1 MSKKRK
7 YPLPRSECMCGI
19 CREILLEPVTLPCN
33 HTLCHPC
40 FQLTVE
46 KASLCCP
53 YCRQRVSNWA
63 RKNARSRTLV
73 DKELWE
79 IIQRQYP
86 EECERRARG
95 QDTIEDEFEDD
106 LTSYPAPL
114 ICKPGEIRQEYEAEI
129 NKIEAERLSREEE
142 ERKASEE
149 YIRKLLEEEEV
160 QQQLNLDHT
169 QRRMEE
175 QLKRDEELARMLSSD
190 LNESTTSEQSSIMEI
205 PVVSKSTPSAKS
217 SKNVK
222 AKSKQSG
229 DIERFLSP
237 TSNRSIHI
245 RSSAKIKSQDLQ
257 AINSSLGS
265 SACVLD
271 SDEDSMPSLSPQFS
285 LSVTGRKRQ
294 DSDTELR
301 IPCLFKCSPVDATQ
315 SDMQEAS
322 YSRSYDAE
330 TINNAATNRAAIDLS
345 PPMSSRGQGDC
356 GWWSAS
362 ESGNVTSTPEQWVKT
377 AAKRALE
384 SPEEEDGHGTE
395 KRQKVSCLEDNSV
408 AGVHTERLMELEE
421 TLIQRKVQEDQD
433 RLMALKLQKLLDKED
448 NAVIRRKGSP
458 DEYKLRSK
466 RTTPQQGPSDITPL
480 ERSLSN
486 DSKEESSGSGDTS
499 DENKKPA
506 PKKLAQQPLR
516 RAKRTKA
523 QQSEGLKV
531 LRPSNKQ
538 QTILDMFQRS
548 AGK

>member
-7 YPLPRSECMCGI
+7 YPLPRSECFCGI

-63 RKNARSRTLV
+63 RKNARSGTLI

-95 QDTIEDEFEDD
+95 QDTVEEDYEDA
-106 LTSYPAPL
+106 SYPAPV

-129 NKIEAERLSREEE
+129 TKIEAERLSREEE
-142 ERKASEE
+142 ERRASEE
-149 YIRKLLEEEEV
+149 FIRKLLAEEEEE
-160 QQQLNLDHT
+160 QRLNLDRT
-169 QRRMEE
+169 QRQLDE

-190 LNESTTSEQSSIMEI
+190 LNESTTSEQSSIIEV
-205 PVVSKSTPSAKS
+205 PVVSKHTPSSKS
-217 SKNVK
+217 PKNVK
-222 AKSKQSG
+222 AKSKPSG
-229 DIERFLSP
+229 DIERFLTP
-237 TSNRSIHI
+237 TANRSIHI
-245 RSSAKIKSQDLQ
+245 RSSAQIKSEDLK

-285 LSVTGRKRQ
+285 LPVTGRKMQ

-301 IPCLFKCSPVDATQ
+301 IPCLSKYSPIDEAQ
-315 SDMQEAS
+315 SDSQVAS
-322 YSRSYDAE
+322 YSRSYE
-330 TINNAATNRAAIDLS
+330 TLNKASSDMASIDCS
-345 PPMSSRGQGDC
+345 PPRSSNGHGDC
-356 GWWSAS
+356 GWWSTS

-384 SPEEEDGHGTE
+384 SPVDEDSHGTE
-395 KRQKVSCLEDNSV
+395 KRRKVSCLENNSV
-408 AGVHTERLMELEE
+408 AGLHTERLMELEE
-421 TLIQRKVQEDQD
+421 TLTKKKIQEDED
-433 RLMALKLQKLLDKED
+433 RLMAIKLQKLLDKEE

-466 RTTPQQGPSDITPL
+466 RTTLQEGSSDITPL
-480 ERSLSN
+480 KMSLSN
-486 DSKEESSGSGDTS
+486 EESPASGDTS

-506 PKKLAQQPLR
+506 PKKRMQQPR
-516 RAKRTKA
+516 SRAKGTKA
-523 QQSEGLKV
+523 QPSEGLKV